1 MASVLA
7 NRQYNLDFFIN
18 LELNHSY
25 TELDDE
31 TIQKINK
38 LSKRVG
44 APSYQKTPVF
54 KRNNYRHQKP
64 IKKGEIT
71 EEDWNSIRNFKNK
84 VNKKYGRT

>member
-54 KRNNYRHQKP
+54 KRNNYRHQNLL
-64 IKKGEIT
+64 KKEKLQKKIGIVLEIL
-71 EEDWNSIRNFKNK
+71 
-84 VNKKYGRT
+84 KKQS